1 MIIKKRIQMC
11 VQISEHMFSKIF
23 AQRRAYN
30 LKEQKQK
37 GEGREGRL
45 GDKTD
50 YCSPFKW
57 HAVRLYWHY
66 GDLKYKMAVL

>member
-1 MIIKKRIQMC
+1 MC

-50 YCSPFKW
+50 YCSPFK
-57 HAVRLYWHY
+57 
-66 GDLKYKMAVL
+66 